1 MNHERY
7 LCVAK
12 SCVLHLLSL
21 SLSAISAFARSLWMA
36 PLQEPS
42 AGPFGCKLITTC
54 LTWMMLKI
62 DEESFCHILR
72 MLIIIYVQLSWF
84 FSLIYMIHNLSLL
97 PFFGPF
103 SMQIRRALRPF
114 QCISLKLCSWHR
126 WAPVDEVSWW
136 KTISLPNR
144 VGTTLKDVQRW
155 KLQVGCHTIHSLAVG
170 PGWWTVE
177 PTSRDQAVLK
187 NRGRLP
193 SQAEAFFGL
202 GWANGVCAVS
212 ACVACPLSM
221 VLICA
226 NIIQLICQIH
236 IYIWLYMY
244 IYIKY

>member
-1 MNHERY
+1 
-7 LCVAK
+7 
-12 SCVLHLLSL
+12 
-21 SLSAISAFARSLWMA
+21 
-36 PLQEPS
+36 
-42 AGPFGCKLITTC
+42 
-54 LTWMMLKI
+54 
-62 DEESFCHILR
+62 
-72 MLIIIYVQLSWF
+72 
-84 FSLIYMIHNLSLL
+84 
-97 PFFGPF
+97 
-103 SMQIRRALRPF
+103 MQIRRALRPF

-126 WAPVDEVSWW
+126 WAPVDEVSCW
-136 KTISLPNR
+136 KTTSLPNR

-170 PGWWTVE
+170 PGWWTVG

-226 NIIQLICQIH
+226 NIIQLICQIYQILMSNMMLKMLKSFH
-236 IYIWLYMY
+236 CAVRGSLGCAMPGAVIWSSRHSLQGRGRATYSTVRPWLVINNIYHLVI
-244 IYIKY
+244 